1 MLYVA
6 LRRFRHD
13 ATAIAI
19 ALAGVGL
26 LALITGRSMNRE
38 YRNSGLASCLAA
50 QSQSQ
55 CRDLVD
61 QFGEKFN
68 ALQFL
73 IVPLVL
79 LPALLGAFIGAPLV
93 ARELEA
99 GTHRFLWTQGVT
111 RQRWFAYTS
120 GVALGAALIAGSLYA
135 LIAGAW
141 LDTTNTVTGERLS
154 QLYDFQGIVP
164 IAASVFAVAVGVAC
178 GVAIRRTVPAMA
190 ATLGIFIAVRVST
203 AILLRPR
210 FAAVKTIDVPFGSG
224 PGLGPGP
231 DPLADSGAWVLSTK
245 MLDASGKQIG
255 QNDSINLDDFVGRCP
270 NIQSGATDSLPNPG
284 DVKRCL
290 NDLGAHTVFRYH
302 PADRFWTFQLIE
314 SALLLGLAGVAIA
327 VGVTTL
333 NRRTA

>member
-13 ATAIAI
+13 TTAIAI

-38 YRNSGLASCLAA
+38 YRNSGLASCLAD

-120 GVALGAALIAGSLYA
+120 GVALGAALIAGSLHA

-178 GVAIRRTVPAMA
+178 GVVIRRTVPAMA
-190 ATLGIFIAVRVST
+190 ATLGIFVAVRVST

-210 FAAVKTIDVPFGSG
+210 FAAVKTIEVPFGIG
-224 PGLGPGP
+224 PELD
-231 DPLADSGAWVLSTK
+231 DPLADSGAWVLSMK

-255 QNDSINLDDFVGRCP
+255 QNDSINIDDFVGRCP
-270 NIQSGATDSLPNPG
+270 TIQSGVADSLPNPG
-284 DVKRCL
+284 DVNQCL
-290 NDLGAHTVFRYH
+290 NDLGAHTVFQYH

>member
-164 IAASVFAVAVGVAC
+164 IAASVFAVAVGVAS

-210 FAAVKTIDVPFGSG
+210 FAAVKTIEVPFRFG
-224 PGLGPGP
+224 PVLD
-231 DPLADSGAWVLSTK
+231 DPLLNGGAWVLSTK

-255 QNDSINLDDFVGRCP
+255 HNESINIDDFVGRCP

-284 DVKRCL
+284 DVNRCL
-290 NDLGAHTVFRYH
+290 NDLGAHTMFRYH
-302 PADRFWTFQLIE
+302 PGDRFWTFQLIE